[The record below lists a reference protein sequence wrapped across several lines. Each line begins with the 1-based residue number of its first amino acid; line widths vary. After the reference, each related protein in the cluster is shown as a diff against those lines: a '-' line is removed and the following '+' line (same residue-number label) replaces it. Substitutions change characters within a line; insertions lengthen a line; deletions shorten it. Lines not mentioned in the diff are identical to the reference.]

1 MDNFAMRIQKNLE
14 KRGIGSVSAM
24 MITLIGLTLIFTL
37 IITII
42 FGGGSYLLELESA
55 KENLNLSLL
64 INVIFIIFLTGS
76 IILSFFEDKE

>member
-14 KRGIGSVSAM
+14 KRGVAPVSAM
-24 MITLIGLTLIFTL
+24 MITLIGLTFLFTL
-37 IITII
+37 IITIV

-64 INVIFIIFLTGS
+64 INGFFTILLTGS
-76 IILSFFEDKE
+76 IILSFFEDRK